1 MINYFEI
8 KEDCVIVDY
17 GDIGFFE
24 FLNAL
29 NIPYKTDRG
38 KQYIYIPKFKVNDCE
53 KSKKSLEEDPQD
65 KEKGHNNGGSTDYYK
80 ILDYKDLQ
88 DIIEA
93 RNMNFAQGNILKAA
107 FCFNVGR
114 HEGTS
119 YERELNKIIYFT
131 ERELKRIKN
140 DNN

>member
-1 MINYFEI
+1 MINCFEI

-38 KQYIYIPKFKVNDCE
+38 KQYIYIPK
-53 KSKKSLEEDPQD
+53 LENTKTNEIEEHEEQD
-65 KEKGHNNGGSTDYYK
+65 SSVNNGGSTSYYK
-80 ILDYKDLQ
+80 IGDYKDLQ

-119 YERELNKIIYFT
+119 YERELNKIIYFAK
-131 ERELKRIKN
+131 RELERIKN
-140 DNN
+140 DKNSK

>member
-8 KEDCVIVDY
+8 REDCIYINYHDE
-17 GDIGFFE
+17 GIFSLLKD
-24 FLNAL
+24 L
-29 NIPYKTDRG
+29 NIPFEADITH
-38 KQYIYIPKFKVNDCE
+38 QCITIPKSKVNDCE
-53 KSKKSLEEDPQD
+53 KSKKSLEEV
-65 KEKGHNNGGSTDYYK
+65 EEGHNNGGSTDYYK
-80 ILDYKDLQ
+80 ILNYKDLQ

-119 YERELNKIIYFT
+119 YERELNKIIYFAK
-131 ERELKRIKN
+131 RELERIKN
-140 DNN
+140 DKNSK

>member
-8 KEDCVIVDY
+8 REDSVYINYHDD
-17 GDIGFFE
+17 GIFN
-24 FLNAL
+24 LLKAL
-29 NIPYKTDRG
+29 NIPFEADIPHQCLT
-38 KQYIYIPKFKVNDCE
+38 IPKFKVNDYE

-88 DIIEA
+88 DIIED

-119 YERELNKIIYFT
+119 YERELNKIIYFA

>member
-8 KEDCVIVDY
+8 KDDKIIIYYADSGLYKLFDKLGLDY
-17 GDIGFFE
+17 
-24 FLNAL
+24 
-29 NIPYKTDRG
+29 
-38 KQYIYIPKFKVNDCE
+38 VNN
-53 KSKKSLEEDPQD
+53 KSKNEITIKVSKSDFKESKNTGELEE
-65 KEKGHNNGGSTDYYK
+65 GHNNGGSTDYYK
-80 ILDYKDLQ
+80 LLGMSDLQ

-119 YERELNKIIYFT
+119 YERELNKIIYFAK
-131 ERELKRIKN
+131 RELERIKKG
-140 DNN
+140 

>member
-1 MINYFEI
+1 MINCFEI

-29 NIPYKTDRG
+29 NIPYKTDHG

-119 YERELNKIIYFT
+119 YERELNKIIYFA